1 MAFIDAAHVADYT
14 AGPELDLDLVRD
26 FLMDNPDFVRS
37 DTELLSV
44 IAAEPRGGNVI
55 SLGDLARERLLRE
68 TRSAQARFH
77 EIVETARSNY
87 ESQMRVQ
94 EAILAILDA
103 TSPEDLAERMTS
115 HVAFVL
121 AADACIFVASESRA
135 TDQALDRI
143 GSAVERLVPAC
154 TPVHMGP
161 LDRPRTWLY
170 GDHGAMLQSEALAR
184 LEFGPER
191 RIGMLVLASHDIEA
205 FRSDHG
211 AELVQFFARV
221 LERVLAR
228 FVESGQL

>member
-1 MAFIDAAHVADYT
+1 MAFIDAAYV

-26 FLMDNPDFVRS
+26 FLMDNPEFVRS
-37 DTELLSV
+37 DSELLAV
-44 IAAEPRGGNVI
+44 IAHEPRSGNVV

-77 EIVETARSNY
+77 DVVETARANY
-87 ESQMRVQ
+87 EAQMRVQ

-103 TSPEDLAERMTS
+103 TSPEDLAARMS
-115 HVAFVL
+115 GHVAFAL
-121 AADACIFVASESRA
+121 AADACLFVATDARA
-135 TDQALDRI
+135 TDQALDRL
-143 GSAVERLVPAC
+143 GGAVERLVPAC

-161 LDRPRTWLY
+161 IDRPRGWLY
-170 GDHGAMLQSEALAR
+170 GEHGAMLQSEALAR

-221 LERVLAR
+221 LERVLGR
-228 FVESGQL
+228 FAEAGQL